1 MLVSVSRKSQ
11 LGLLN
16 AIQNIGSL
24 CAYPFSPYVADGLG
38 RRTSIFFGASVM
50 IIATAV
56 QSASQSVGMFIGARF
71 LIGWGLTFAAAAA
84 PLLITEVAYPSQR
97 GQATAM
103 YNTLWYLGS
112 IMFVFLLRFV
122 SHMC

>member
-1 MLVSVSRKSQ
+1 
-11 LGLLN
+11 
-16 AIQNIGSL
+16 
-24 CAYPFSPYVADGLG
+24 
-38 RRTSIFFGASVM
+38 M

-71 LIGWGLTFAAAAA
+71 LIGFGLTFAANAA
-84 PLLITEVAYPSQR
+84 PMLITEIAYPSQR

-112 IMFVFLLRFV
+112 IMCV
-122 SHMC
+122 SALEIMLCMSLPWHA